1 MNVINIP
8 NKLAIISN
16 KSSSNDSEVKVKKY
30 IQEDKINNIPKIFI
44 ELAFSQ
50 YICEPYKTKYIPDEE
65 RNTQGKLSTMK
76 INKSSSMEDN
86 RLDGKNIK
94 TKPNN
99 SRGFPKLFL
108 LNAGPIRCKD
118 KPQKNN
124 KNPNQN

>member
-8 NKLAIISN
+8 NKLAIINN

-86 RLDGKNIK
+86 
-94 TKPNN
+94 
-99 SRGFPKLFL
+99 
-108 LNAGPIRCKD
+108 
-118 KPQKNN
+118 
-124 KNPNQN
+124 